1 MIISNKNNKYVRTLC
16 AILFCVFTLLYLYFY
31 QADIMMFTQHVC
43 SDGQT
48 HYHRVVG
55 ALLVTFILMLI
66 QFGVGRLFKQLD
78 LLYALSYLPSLMLLT
93 ALTSIRFE
101 SGIYS
106 FGPWGYVLPIMLV
119 FFILVLCVMRKV
131 SYDTRFMYH
140 YSIQI
145 LTLSNL
151 AIMLLSFLGV
161 LTLSN
166 SSYKL
171 HVQLKAERLIMEKN
185 YDEALDVLAKNDRP
199 DSSLTMLTAFA
210 LAHKGELGER
220 LFCYPLTGGSAALT
234 PDNKTTR
241 LAMCDES
248 HFYDY
253 IGVWTKQKMGSKRYL
268 DYLLRHRLGKK
279 PFADYFLSSLLLDKE
294 LDKFVYYIMKFYNV
308 RGLLPT
314 HYREA
319 LLLYTHLR
327 TNPVII
333 FHSTLMEADFQDF
346 QDLENKYGNKTVR
359 KNMLRDMYGNTYWY
373 YYFYQ

>member
-1 MIISNKNNKYVRTLC
+1 
-16 AILFCVFTLLYLYFY
+16 
-31 QADIMMFTQHVC
+31 MFTQHVC

-55 ALLVTFILMLI
+55 AFLVTFILMLI

-93 ALTSIRFE
+93 ALTSIRLE

-119 FFILVLCVMRKV
+119 VFILVLCVMRKV